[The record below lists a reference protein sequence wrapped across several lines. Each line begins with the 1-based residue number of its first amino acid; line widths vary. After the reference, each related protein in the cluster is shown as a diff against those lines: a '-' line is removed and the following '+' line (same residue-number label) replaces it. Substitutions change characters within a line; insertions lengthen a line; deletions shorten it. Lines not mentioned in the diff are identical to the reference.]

1 MNMIFKQKRGS
12 PDIFMEKISYDEYR
26 KRTNHA
32 SYWYNLTPHPITL
45 VIAESAPKNIHD
57 YHRILCVEI
66 PASGTIARVEFSEPE
81 IQEIDGFKIHEA
93 ITVKG
98 IVYLPEPI
106 PNVMLLV
113 SGLVREQ
120 LRNSGRMDVFSPDT
134 GITAIRNDKGG
145 VFAVRAL
152 QRAQ

>member
-1 MNMIFKQKRGS
+1 
-12 PDIFMEKISYDEYR
+12 MEKISYEEYR
-26 KRTNHA
+26 KRTNQP
-32 SYWYNLTPHPITL
+32 SYWYNLTPHPISL
-45 VIAESAPKNIHD
+45 VIAESPPKSIRD
-57 YHRILCVEI
+57 YHRVLCVEI

-81 IQEIDGFKIHEA
+81 MHEIDGFKIHEA

-98 IVYLPEPI
+98 IVYLPDPI

-113 SGLVREQ
+113 SALVREQ

-134 GITAIRNDKGG
+134 GITAIRNEKGA

-152 QRAQ
+152 QRA